1 MRKTLFVSIS
11 AMALALGACTAMMSR
26 EEYGAQLGAWLGASE
41 ETLIRQFGVPSHSE
55 PETANTKVISWD
67 QASVLKQTSGPS
79 PVGGGVTIGVSMTTT
94 YWCNLSFRLV
104 DGVAE
109 SYNWNATRDAI
120 FKDEIVDHGTAFP
133 CSVAF
138 PPAPTERERKPWDV
152 MDAWVG
158 MSEAQ
163 LRGAYD
169 QEPAIYV
176 LDGDTK
182 FLTWSDAA
190 LVTRYEPVPDDS
202 SETSSTR
209 QCAVSFTIID
219 GIVRTWEWRGDARVQ
234 CPEPRPPG
242 VNDGVDTERETP

>member
-1 MRKTLFVSIS
+1 MRKTLSVSVC
-11 AMALALGACTAMMSR
+11 AAALALGACATMMSS
-26 EEYGAQLGAWLGASE
+26 EEYGAQLGAWVGASE
-41 ETLIRQFGVPSHSE
+41 EALIRQFGVPSHSE
-55 PETANTKVISWD
+55 PEAANTKTIYWD
-67 QASVLKQTSGPS
+67 QASVLEQSSGPS
-79 PVGGGVTIGVSMTTT
+79 PVGGGVSVGFSMTTT

-109 SYNWNATRDAI
+109 RYTWRATRDAL
-120 FKDEIVDHGTAFP
+120 FKEDIVDTGTGFP

-138 PPAPTERERKPWDV
+138 PPAPTDRERAPWDV

-158 MSEAQ
+158 KSEAQ

-190 LVTRYEPVPDDS
+190 LVAHYEPVPDDS
-202 SETSSTR
+202 SETRSTR

-219 GIVRTWEWRGDARVQ
+219 DVVRTWEWRGDSRVR
-234 CPEPRPPG
+234 CPEPRPLG
-242 VNDGVDTERETP
+242 VNE